1 MENYRHKEIAM
12 IVEPKVRG
20 FICTTAHPEG
30 CAANVKEQIAYV
42 KEQGA
47 IDGPKNVLV
56 IGASTGY
63 GLASRITA
71 MAGSG
76 ANTLGIFYERG
87 SNGKRTA
94 TTGWYNSAAFEKEA
108 QDAGI
113 YAKSINGDAF
123 SHEIKKE
130 AIEAIKADM
139 GKIDLVIYSLAA
151 PRRIDPDTGEKY
163 GSVLKPI
170 GQSYKNKSINF
181 MESLIVDAEI
191 GPATQSEMDSTIK
204 VMGGEDWQMW
214 IEQMLAADVLAEGV
228 KTVAYSYIGPEVTA
242 AMYRDGTI
250 GRAKVH
256 LESTAAIITEKLKE
270 LKGVGYVTVAK
281 ALVTQASAAIPVVPL
296 YMASLYKV
304 MKAKG
309 THEGCIEQIYRL
321 FSKYLYSDTIL
332 LDDEGRIRTDD
343 LEMEPSTQAEA
354 LKYFDLVTTET
365 LEEYLH
371 ISDYQAEFYKLFGFG
386 VDGIDYTKDT
396 EVLVDIPSLKA

>member
-1 MENYRHKEIAM
+1 M

-20 FICTTAHPEG
+20 FVCTTAHPEG
-30 CAANVKEQIAYV
+30 CASNVREQIAYV
-42 KEQGA
+42 KSHGA
-47 IDGPKNVLV
+47 LEGPKNVLV

-71 MAGSG
+71 MAGCG
-76 ANTLGIFYERG
+76 ANTLGVFFERE

-94 TTGWYNSAAFEKEA
+94 TAGWYNSAAFEREA
-108 QDAGI
+108 IQAGL

-123 SHEIKKE
+123 SHEIKSQV
-130 AIEAIKADM
+130 IETIVKDM

-151 PRRIDPDTGEKY
+151 PRRVDPDTGEKY

-170 GQSYKNKSINF
+170 GQSFRNKSIDF
-181 MESLIVDAEI
+181 MKGLITDAEI
-191 GPATQSEMDSTIK
+191 EPASDLEIFNTMK
-204 VMGGEDWQMW
+204 VMGGEDWKLWM
-214 IEQMLAADVLAEGV
+214 EKLAEAGVLAEGV

-256 LESTAAIITEKLKE
+256 LEGTAEAITKDLKA
-270 LKGVGYVTVAK
+270 LGGVAYVTVAK

-309 THEGCIEQIYRL
+309 THEGCIEQIDRL
-321 FSKYLYSDTIL
+321 FRDFLYSDEIL
-332 LDDEGRIRTDD
+332 LDEEGRIRTDD
-343 LEMEPSTQAEA
+343 HEMEKDTQIEA
-354 LKYFDLVTTET
+354 LKYFHKVTTET
-365 LEEYLH
+365 LEEDLH
-371 ISDYQAEFYKLFGFG
+371 ISDYQDEFYKLFGFG
-386 VDGIDYTKDT
+386 IDGIDYKKDT
-396 EVLVDIPSLKA
+396 DILVAVPSLKK

>member
-1 MENYRHKEIAM
+1 M

-20 FICTTAHPEG
+20 FVCTTAHPEG
-30 CAANVKEQIAYV
+30 CAFNVKEQIDYV
-42 KEQGA
+42 KGNGP
-47 IDGPKNVLV
+47 IDGPENVLV

-63 GLASRITA
+63 GLASRITS

-76 ANTLGIFYERG
+76 AASLGVFFERP

-94 TTGWYNSAAFEKEA
+94 TAGWYNSVAFEKEA
-108 QDAGI
+108 EAAGI
-113 YAKSINGDAF
+113 YASSINGDAF

-130 AIEAIKADM
+130 AIHRIQKDM

-170 GQSYKNKSINF
+170 GAPFKNKSIDF
-181 MESLIVDAEI
+181 MKGLITDAEI
-191 GPATQSEMDSTIK
+191 EPATEVEIKNTVK

-214 IEQMLAADVLAEGV
+214 MEQLAAADVLADGV

-242 AMYRDGTI
+242 DMYRDGTI
-250 GRAKVH
+250 GKAKVH
-256 LESTAAIITEKLKE
+256 LEQTAAAITAQMASLNGEA
-270 LKGVGYVTVAK
+270 YVTVAK

-296 YMASLYKV
+296 YMAALYKV

-309 THEGCIEQIYRL
+309 THEGCIEQINRL
-321 FSKYLYSDTIL
+321 FREFLYAEEIK

-343 LEMEPSTQAEA
+343 LEMAPETQTEA
-354 LKYFDLVTTET
+354 LKYFHQVTTET
-365 LEEYLH
+365 LEEDLH
-371 ISDYQAEFYKLFGFG
+371 IGDYQKEFYKLFGFG
-386 VDGIDYTKDT
+386 IEAINYDVESEVVID
-396 EVLVDIPSLKA
+396 LPSMKK